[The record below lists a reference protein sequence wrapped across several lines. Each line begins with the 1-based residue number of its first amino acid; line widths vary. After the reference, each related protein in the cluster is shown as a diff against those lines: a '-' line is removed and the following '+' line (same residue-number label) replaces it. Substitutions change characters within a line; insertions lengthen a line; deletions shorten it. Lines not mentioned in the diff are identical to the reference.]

1 MKGAGCNAEGGREV
15 FGGGKG
21 AGCNAEGGREVL
33 GGGKKK
39 YRVSYGRWCEYC
51 ACTCV
56 GILGCANLTLCGVSP
71 DFDLR

>member
-1 MKGAGCNAEGGREV
+1 MLKEGGKFLVVGR
-15 FGGGKG
+15 G

-51 ACTCV
+51 ACSFP
-56 GILGCANLTLCGVSP
+56 L
-71 DFDLR
+71 